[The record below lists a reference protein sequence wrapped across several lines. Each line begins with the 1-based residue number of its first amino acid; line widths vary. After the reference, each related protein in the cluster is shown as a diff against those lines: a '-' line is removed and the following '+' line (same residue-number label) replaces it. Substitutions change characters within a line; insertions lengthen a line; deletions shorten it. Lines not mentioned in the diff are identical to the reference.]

1 MAKAVIVA
9 GVRTP
14 FHKAFS
20 SLAEIDTIGLGVA
33 AVRAVLRD
41 LNLSGTDVESIVW
54 GSVIIPPATPNVARE
69 IALDCLGT
77 STEAR
82 TVSRACASSVQSI
95 TDAVST
101 IERGDADIVVA
112 GGGDSTSN
120 AAITLP
126 SAFIQKMGPVLMGGK
141 AGPKEI
147 LAASARLN
155 WLHDV
160 LPSAPKVAERTTGET
175 MGQGAERMAERNKI
189 SREAQD
195 SFALRSHQ
203 RAAAAVRSG
212 RFDKEVCSVTTK
224 KGTVVADGLIRA
236 DTSLERLAKLRPAFK
251 SGGTV
256 TAGNASPLTDGA
268 AAVVLM
274 SAERA
279 AALGYKP
286 LAVVKSWSYVG
297 VDPKDQLLIGPALA
311 MPRAL
316 ERAGLSLDQMDY
328 IDMHEAFA
336 AQVLS
341 VVQALQSDAFANER
355 LGRSTRVGEVPDWKL
370 NVHGGSLAIGHPFAA
385 TGARMVT
392 TMANE
397 LVASDK
403 RHAVLG
409 LCAAGGLG
417 AALVLERA

>member
-20 SLAEIDTIGLGVA
+20 SLADVDTIGLGGACVG
-33 AVRAVLRD
+33 AVLRS
-41 LNLSGTDVESIVW
+41 LNLSGTDVDSIVW

-77 STEAR
+77 RTEAR
-82 TVSRACASSVQSI
+82 TVSRACASSLQAV
-95 TDAVST
+95 TDAVT
-101 IERGDADIVVA
+101 AIERGDAEIVVA

-147 LAASARLN
+147 LAASVRLN
-155 WLHDV
+155 WLRDV
-160 LPSAPKVAERTTGET
+160 LPNAPKVAERTTGET
-175 MGQGAERMAERNKI
+175 MGQGAERMAERNGI
-189 SREAQD
+189 SREVQD
-195 SFALRSHQ
+195 AFALRSHQ
-203 RAAAAVRSG
+203 RAAAAVRTG

-224 KGTVVADGLIRA
+224 KGAVVADGLIRA

-274 SAERA
+274 SEDRA
-279 AALGYKP
+279 KALGYKP
-286 LAVVKSWSYVG
+286 LASVKSWSYVG

-316 ERAGLSLDQMDY
+316 ERASLRLEDIDY

-341 VVQALQSDAFANER
+341 VIQALQSDAFGKER
-355 LGRSTRVGEVPDWKL
+355 LGRTSRVGEVKDE
-370 NVHGGSLAIGHPFAA
+370 NS
-385 TGARMVT
+385 TSMVGPWQSDIHLQRRV
-392 TMANE
+392 
-397 LVASDK
+397 LVW
-403 RHAVLG
+403 
-409 LCAAGGLG
+409 
-417 AALVLERA
+417 

>member
-1 MAKAVIVA
+1 MAKAVIVS
-9 GVRTP
+9 GIRTP

-20 SLAEIDTIGLGVA
+20 SLADIDTIGLGVA
-33 AVRAVLRD
+33 SVRALLRG
-41 LNLSGTDVESIVW
+41 LNLSGNDIDSIVW
-54 GSVIIPPATPNVARE
+54 GAVIIPPATPNVARE
-69 IALDCLGT
+69 IALDCLAT

-82 TVSRACASSVQSI
+82 TVSRACASSLQAV
-95 TDAVST
+95 TDAVAA
-101 IERGDADIVVA
+101 IERGDAEIVVA

-120 AAITLP
+120 AAVTLP
-126 SAFIQKMGPVLMGGK
+126 PAFIQKMGPVLMGGK
-141 AGPKEI
+141 ASPKDI
-147 LAASARLN
+147 LAATSRLN
-155 WLHDV
+155 WLRDV
-160 LPSAPKVAERTTGET
+160 WPGAPKVAERTTGET
-175 MGQGAERMAERNKI
+175 MGQGAERMAERNGI

-195 SFALRSHQ
+195 AFALRSHQ
-203 RAAAAVRSG
+203 RAASAVRSG
-212 RFDKEVCSVTTK
+212 RFDKEVCGVATS
-224 KGTVVADGLIRA
+224 KGTVLADGLIRA
-236 DTSLERLAKLRPAFK
+236 DTSLERLAKLKPAFK

-268 AAVVLM
+268 AAVLLM

-286 LAVVKSWSYVG
+286 LAAVKSWSYVG
-297 VDPKDQLLIGPALA
+297 VDPKDQLLIGPAIA
-311 MPRAL
+311 MPKAL
-316 ERAGLSLDQMDY
+316 GRAGLGLDDVDL

-341 VVQALQSDAFANER
+341 VVQALQSDAFGKER
-355 LGRSTRVGEVPDWKL
+355 LGRAGRVGEIPDEKL

-397 LVASDK
+397 LVARDK
-403 RHAVLG
+403 QHAVLG

-417 AALVLERA
+417 ASLVLERL